1 MKYRYLVAASL
12 LSTVLAAPAAGDTIT
27 DTYKFRGLDWGC
39 GMTDIIASETNAD
52 MSDDDYEI
60 GATYYALKNVQIGG
74 LSAVAVFYLDSDSL
88 SLERGAYALTEAH
101 ADVDQFIGDY
111 DKILD
116 TYKKKYGK
124 PLSSGSSWK
133 KGSTFKDTPGMEGV
147 ALASGELTY
156 FADWKA
162 EDGSRIEIN
171 MAGED
176 YQVSTTIFYYSPDYT
191 EQEDEYDVF
200 ADDSI

>member
-1 MKYRYLVAASL
+1 MKYRYFVTAAL
-12 LSTVLAAPAAGDTIT
+12 LSVALATPAAGDTIT
-27 DTYKFRGLDWGC
+27 DAYRFRGLDWGC

-60 GATYYALKNVQIGG
+60 GATYYALNNVKIAD

-88 SLERGAYALTEAH
+88 GLERGAYALTEPH
-101 ADVDQFIGDY
+101 ADVDQYISDY
-111 DKILD
+111 DKLLA

-133 KGSTFKDTPGMEGV
+133 KGSAFQDTPGMEGV
-147 ALASGELTY
+147 ALASGELAY
-156 FADWKA
+156 FADWEA
-162 EDGSRIEIN
+162 EDGSRIEIS
-171 MAGED
+171 MTGED
-176 YQVSTTIFYYSPDYT
+176 YEVSTTVFYYSPDYT
-191 EQEDEYDVF
+191 EQEDDYNVF

>member
-1 MKYRYLVAASL
+1 MKYRYLVTAAL
-12 LSTVLAAPAAGDTIT
+12 LSVALATPAAGDTIT
-27 DTYKFRGLDWGC
+27 DAYKFRGLDWGC

-60 GATYYALKNVQIGG
+60 GATYYALNNVKIAD

-88 SLERGAYALTEAH
+88 GLERGAYALTEPH
-101 ADVDQFIGDY
+101 ADVDQYISDY
-111 DKILD
+111 DKLLA

-133 KGSTFKDTPGMEGV
+133 KGSAFQDTPGMEGV
-147 ALASGELTY
+147 ALASGELAY
-156 FADWKA
+156 FADWEA
-162 EDGSRIEIN
+162 EDGSRIEIS
-171 MAGED
+171 MTGED
-176 YQVSTTIFYYSPDYT
+176 YEVSTTVFYYSPDYT
-191 EQEDEYDVF
+191 EQEDDYNVF

>member
-1 MKYRYLVAASL
+1 MKYRYLVTAAL
-12 LSTVLAAPAAGDTIT
+12 LSVALATPAAGDTIT
-27 DTYKFRGLDWGC
+27 DAHRFRGLDWGC

-60 GATYYALKNVQIGG
+60 GATYYALNNVKIAD

-88 SLERGAYALTEAH
+88 GLERGAYALTEPH
-101 ADVDQFIGDY
+101 ADVDQYISDY
-111 DKILD
+111 DKLLA

-147 ALASGELTY
+147 ALASGELAY
-156 FADWKA
+156 FADWEA
-162 EDGSRIEIN
+162 EDGSRIEIS
-171 MAGED
+171 MTGED
-176 YQVSTTIFYYSPDYT
+176 YEVSTTVFYYSPDYT
-191 EQEDEYDVF
+191 EQEDDYNVF

>member
-1 MKYRYLVAASL
+1 MKYRYLVTTALLTFSL
-12 LSTVLAAPAAGDTIT
+12 AIPTMGDFIT

-52 MSDDDYEI
+52 MSEDDYEV
-60 GATYYALKNVQIGG
+60 GATYYALKNVQVAG
-74 LSAVAVFYLDSDSL
+74 LSAVAVFYLDSNTL
-88 SLERGAYALTEAH
+88 ELERGAYALAEPH
-101 ADVDQFIGDY
+101 VDVDQYISDY
-111 DKILD
+111 NKLLD

-133 KGSTFKDTPGMEGV
+133 KGSTFQDTPGLEGV
-147 ALASGELTY
+147 ALASGELSY

-162 EDGSRIEIN
+162 EDGSRIEID
-171 MAGED
+171 MSGED

-191 EQEDEYDVF
+191 EQTDDYDVF
-200 ADDSI
+200 SDDSI

>member
-1 MKYRYLVAASL
+1 MKYRYLVTAAL
-12 LSTVLAAPAAGDTIT
+12 LSVALAAPAAGDTIT
-27 DTYKFRGLDWGC
+27 DAYKFRGLDWGC

-60 GATYYALKNVQIGG
+60 GATYYALNNVKIAD

-88 SLERGAYALTEAH
+88 GLERGAYALTEPH
-101 ADVDQFIGDY
+101 ADVDQYISDY
-111 DKILD
+111 DKLLA

-133 KGSTFKDTPGMEGV
+133 KGSAFQDTPGMEGV

-162 EDGSRIEIN
+162 EDGSRIEIS
-171 MAGED
+171 MDGED
-176 YQVSTTIFYYSPDYT
+176 YQVSTTVFYYSPGYT
-191 EQEDEYDVF
+191 EQEDDYDVF